1 MIEGE
6 NEFMTDV
13 LFYQNYTYVADI
25 SAIVLCIIC
34 WLLLHSSYTVREKSL
49 IIFKAGTV
57 CLMMATVCSISFHTA
72 ITRITESR
80 KILIYV
86 LQDGIYLLLILTFVL
101 LCNYFGTLLKL
112 EERPAR
118 LLGAVSW
125 GGYAVFAFLE
135 IGSPFTHL
143 GFYIDADLMVHQNFY
158 FDPFRFAYIY
168 YCIILVVVLF
178 TYRKKFVLKMLR
190 CLAYILLF
198 SFGMIA
204 LEAEY
209 VSTSYSCM
217 ALLLPYMGVL
227 FLFHYITLL
236 LQFHV
241 CRITFLSRQNSPKI

>member
-1 MIEGE
+1 
-6 NEFMTDV
+6 
-13 LFYQNYTYVADI
+13 
-25 SAIVLCIIC
+25 
-34 WLLLHSSYTVREKSL
+34 
-49 IIFKAGTV
+49 
-57 CLMMATVCSISFHTA
+57 MMATVCSISFHTA

-168 YCIILVVVLF
+168 YCIVLVVVLF
-178 TYRKKFVLKMLR
+178 PR
-190 CLAYILLF
+190 
-198 SFGMIA
+198 
-204 LEAEY
+204 
-209 VSTSYSCM
+209 
-217 ALLLPYMGVL
+217 
-227 FLFHYITLL
+227 
-236 LQFHV
+236 
-241 CRITFLSRQNSPKI
+241 

>member
-86 LQDGIYLLLILTFVL
+86 LQDGIYLLLILTFVP
-101 LCNYFGTLLKL
+101 LCHRYELIRIYHSCFRQLQPHQRLRRGKPVGT
-112 EERPAR
+112 
-118 LLGAVSW
+118 
-125 GGYAVFAFLE
+125 
-135 IGSPFTHL
+135 
-143 GFYIDADLMVHQNFY
+143 
-158 FDPFRFAYIY
+158 
-168 YCIILVVVLF
+168 CI
-178 TYRKKFVLKMLR
+178 
-190 CLAYILLF
+190 
-198 SFGMIA
+198 
-204 LEAEY
+204 
-209 VSTSYSCM
+209 
-217 ALLLPYMGVL
+217 
-227 FLFHYITLL
+227 
-236 LQFHV
+236 
-241 CRITFLSRQNSPKI
+241 

>member
-86 LQDGIYLLLILTFVL
+86 LQDGEIMESGTHSELVAQNGIFARMWK
-101 LCNYFGTLLKL
+101 NYSEAVEWKL
-112 EERPAR
+112 A
-118 LLGAVSW
+118 
-125 GGYAVFAFLE
+125 
-135 IGSPFTHL
+135 
-143 GFYIDADLMVHQNFY
+143 
-158 FDPFRFAYIY
+158 
-168 YCIILVVVLF
+168 
-178 TYRKKFVLKMLR
+178 K
-190 CLAYILLF
+190 
-198 SFGMIA
+198 
-204 LEAEY
+204 EAK
-209 VSTSYSCM
+209 
-217 ALLLPYMGVL
+217 A
-227 FLFHYITLL
+227 
-236 LQFHV
+236 
-241 CRITFLSRQNSPKI
+241 